1 VELALTQIRNYL
13 NCLGEIKKKI
23 IIILFNSCGRTNGPC
38 GGNFTVD
45 QVHTM
50 THHDIV
56 YLSPRYQVRQ
66 LKSHQN
72 KTSVNKY
79 IVSTIRR
86 DTGSL
91 VQSFAIFQ
99 NSLPFGFGLQE
110 DIVWDLHV
118 LPLFTSGG
126 PIDSGEYTIQL
137 AFDATDGGGEVY
149 YSCLDVDFSSSPK
162 LMISATTII
171 VSLMALLLI

>member
-1 VELALTQIRNYL
+1 MTYRD
-13 NCLGEIKKKI
+13 
-23 IIILFNSCGRTNGPC
+23 IL
-38 GGNFTVD
+38 
-45 QVHTM
+45 
-50 THHDIV
+50 

-66 LKSHQN
+66 LISHQN

-91 VQSFAIFQ
+91 VQSLTVYQ

-110 DIVWDLHV
+110 DIVWDLQV
-118 LPLFTSGG
+118 TPLFTAGG
-126 PIDSGEYTIQL
+126 AIDSGEYTIQL
-137 AFDATDGGGEVY
+137 AFDATDGGGEIY

-162 LMISATTII
+162 TMISFA
-171 VSLMALLLI
+171 VLFFALLVAFL